1 MEDGLSLRPLTLR
14 PGGAGPGK
22 NPFASFGRG
31 AGASLA
37 KKVSKLRDFDE
48 ALHPLQSRPSIA
60 SLVFFQVCSHYHHRR
75 GVQIQDVGP
84 AKVERRKPPGEIIR
98 YEMEF
103 LMKFSEV
110 SQYCFVTTQVPR
122 MIPDMGG

>member
-37 KKVSKLRDFDE
+37 KKVGKLHYSGEDM
-48 ALHPLQSRPSIA
+48 HHMPSRPSIA
-60 SLVFFQVCSHYHHRR
+60 
-75 GVQIQDVGP
+75 G
-84 AKVERRKPPGEIIR
+84 
-98 YEMEF
+98 
-103 LMKFSEV
+103 
-110 SQYCFVTTQVPR
+110 
-122 MIPDMGG
+122 

>member
-37 KKVSKLRDFDE
+37 KKVSKLHDSDE
-48 ALHPLQSRPSIA
+48 ALHPLQSRPSITA
-60 SLVFFQVCSHYHHRR
+60 LVSTRCVLTVTIDVVCR
-75 GVQIQDVGP
+75 
-84 AKVERRKPPGEIIR
+84 
-98 YEMEF
+98 
-103 LMKFSEV
+103 
-110 SQYCFVTTQVPR
+110 PR
-122 MIPDMGG
+122 MWAQPKWREGNRREKSFDTTWIS

>member
-37 KKVSKLRDFDE
+37 KKVRKLHRYGE
-48 ALHPLQSRPSIA
+48 TMHHMPSRPSIA
-60 SLVFFQVCSHYHHRR
+60 S
-75 GVQIQDVGP
+75 
-84 AKVERRKPPGEIIR
+84 
-98 YEMEF
+98 
-103 LMKFSEV
+103 
-110 SQYCFVTTQVPR
+110 
-122 MIPDMGG
+122 

>member
-37 KKVSKLRDFDE
+37 KKVSKLRVFGE
-48 ALHPLQSRPSIA
+48 TVHCPQSR
-60 SLVFFQVCSHYHHRR
+60 
-75 GVQIQDVGP
+75 
-84 AKVERRKPPGEIIR
+84 
-98 YEMEF
+98 
-103 LMKFSEV
+103 FS
-110 SQYCFVTTQVPR
+110 
-122 MIPDMGG
+122 MAI

>member
-37 KKVSKLRDFDE
+37 KKVSKLHASGETAHR
-48 ALHPLQSRPSIA
+48 LQWRSFISI
-60 SLVFFQVCSHYHHRR
+60 
-75 GVQIQDVGP
+75 
-84 AKVERRKPPGEIIR
+84 
-98 YEMEF
+98 
-103 LMKFSEV
+103 
-110 SQYCFVTTQVPR
+110 
-122 MIPDMGG
+122 